1 MMKTIFC
8 LLISVI
14 FFSCVN
20 GDDPPS
26 NIIQPEEMKAVL
38 WDVIRAQSLAHEIAI
53 KDSTVNEAVKTK
65 ELSQKVFQIYKIDSA
80 YFNKSYNWYINHP
93 PVLKLIFDTLYSQ
106 KQEENMLRLKK
117 PTIRDSVR

>member
-8 LLISVI
+8 LLIPVI

-38 WDVIRAQSLAHEIAI
+38 WDVIRAQSLAHETAR
-53 KDSTVNEAVKTK
+53 KDSMVNEAIKTK
-65 ELSQKVFQIYKIDSA
+65 ELSQKVFQIYNIDSA
-80 YFNKSYNWYINHP
+80 YFNKSYNWYISHP
-93 PVLKLIFDTLYSQ
+93 PVLKLIFDSLYSQ
-106 KQEENMLRLKK
+106 KQEENMLRLRK
-117 PTIRDSVR
+117 PTIRDSAR